1 VSTLRITFTPWSIA
15 FDVDDQSGSIPLGP
29 QSLAADLRH
38 DPPQPEELTNV
49 IGLVL
54 DHMEDIEREVP
65 GAMFAD
71 RVEVCGQGVDVIV
84 AVEVGGAAELPFE
97 LTRDAAEDVFR
108 TLVTEPARD
117 RARNPGL
124 PEPEVHRVLGVASAL
139 VGVLRFLRVDEVW
152 VVAPPMEAA

>member
-1 VSTLRITFTPWSIA
+1 MSTLRITFNPSSIA
-15 FDVDDQSGSIPLGP
+15 FVVDDQSGSIPVGP

-38 DPPQPEELTNV
+38 DPPTPEELTNA
-49 IGLVL
+49 IGFVL

-65 GAMFAD
+65 ASMFAD

-84 AVEVGGAAELPFE
+84 TVEVGGAAALPFA

-117 RARNPGL
+117 RALNPGL
-124 PEPEVHRVLGVASAL
+124 PEHEVHPVLGTASAL
-139 VGVLRFLRVDEVW
+139 VGVMRFLRVDEVW
-152 VVAPPMEAA
+152 VVPSTVVPA